1 MKRISLIIG
10 AVMALSSCSL
20 ISNTTWDSAQ
30 LSSAMSN
37 AATAASITDAQIV
50 ELCKQSTAKLDAQNT
65 IDNGAY
71 NKRLQNLVKTANVD
85 GLDLNFKVY
94 KTDEINA
101 FASADG
107 SVRVYSGLMDVMND
121 DELIA
126 VIGHEIGHVVKQHV
140 KARMKKAY
148 MNAAARNVVN
158 AAGTLGALS
167 QTALGDIAETLA
179 NSQYSQK
186 MEYVADDY
194 GFEFAIANGHTPY
207 SMANSLQKL
216 VTLSG
221 GAKASQLQ
229 NMFSDHPDNQK
240 RADRQKEKADRYTA
254 KK

>member
-1 MKRISLIIG
+1 MKRIAFFLG
-10 AVMALSSCSL
+10 AVIALSGCSIL
-20 ISNTTWDSAQ
+20 GNTQWDSAQ
-30 LSSAMSN
+30 LSSAMAN

-50 ELCKQSTAKLDAQNT
+50 ELCKQSTAQLDARNT

-71 NKRLQNLVKTANVD
+71 NKRLQDLMKTANVP
-85 GLDLNFKVY
+85 GLPLNFKVY
-94 KTDEINA
+94 RTNEINA

-140 KARMKKAY
+140 KAGMKKAY

-158 AAGTLGALS
+158 AAGALGALS
-167 QTALGDIAETLA
+167 QGVLGDLAETLA

-186 MEYVADDY
+186 MEYQADDY
-194 GFEFAIANGHTPY
+194 GYEFAIANGHTPY

-216 VTLSG
+216 VQLSG
-221 GAKASQLQ
+221 GSKASQLQ

-240 RADRQKEKADRYTA
+240 RADRQREKADRLTG